1 MINDCHLKGHHSGP
15 DHTRR
20 TLRNRFWIV
29 GGKKA
34 IQSILHKCP
43 FKGCRPV
50 KPIIQN
56 TPPLPVERMNT
67 AKVYEMVSLD
77 GIGPFEIR
85 KCGICNYNSLCEK
98 CYAKLSKSA
107 KNSYE
112 KERQCGTRKCW
123 ISLIVCM
130 VSRCVSLELV
140 LDKTCESFL
149 MSFQRHCSEN
159 GVPRYVL
166 SDNDAAYIR
175 ANEEIQAL
183 FRSDAAKKYYATN
196 GIRWNF
202 TPRRSPQHNGAT
214 ESLVAVCRK
223 TLRGIF
229 GATKMTEQEFNTALK
244 LAQMK
249 INSRPLV
256 GVSDDPSDQNLLTI
270 TPFHLKMCKPVAL
283 FPSSLDDFTASDLD
297 KMKLS
302 IRDRWQQ
309 RKVLQARF
317 FIKWKNEYL
326 MSQQK
331 IRKDRYKENTAI
343 NVGDIVLVMNNKT
356 TKDAWPIA
364 RVTKCHKSNDGVIRS
379 VELRLPIIVTTK
391 EKTATFAKRS
401 ASKPDITYEYKNP
414 RITTRGVEHIA
425 ILESVG
431 TQQENRHDVEDTYL
445 DGNKSVADQQQ

>member
-1 MINDCHLKGHHSGP
+1 MK
-15 DHTRR
+15 
-20 TLRNRFWIV
+20 
-29 GGKKA
+29 
-34 IQSILHKCP
+34 
-43 FKGCRPV
+43 PV
-50 KPIIQN
+50 IQN
-56 TPPLPVERMNT
+56 TPPFPEERINT
-67 AKVYEMVSLD
+67 TKVFEMIFLD
-77 GIGPFEIR
+77 GIDPFEIR

-98 CYAKLSKSA
+98 CYAKLSNSTKKSH
-107 KNSYE
+107 E
-112 KERQCGTRKCW
+112 KERQCGIRKCW

-183 FRSDAAKKYYATN
+183 FRSDAAKKHYAAN
-196 GIRWNF
+196 GIGWNF

-214 ESLVAVCRK
+214 ESLVSVCRK

-229 GATKMTEQEFNTALK
+229 GATKMTEQEFSTALK

-249 INSRPLV
+249 INIRPLI
-256 GVSDDPSDQNLLTI
+256 GVIDDSNDQNLLPI

-283 FPSSLDDFTASDLD
+283 FPSSLDYFTASDLD

-309 RKVLQARF
+309 RKILQAHF
-317 FIKWKNEYL
+317 FLKWKNEYL

-331 IRKDRYKENTAI
+331 IRKDRYKENTAV
-343 NVGDIVLVMNNKT
+343 NVGDVVLVMNNKT
-356 TKDAWPIA
+356 TKDSWPIA
-364 RVTKCHKSNDGVIRS
+364 GVTKIFKSNDGVIRS
-379 VELRLPIIVTTK
+379 VEIRLPIDVTTK
-391 EKTATFAKRS
+391 EKIVKFAKTS
-401 ASKPDITYEYKNP
+401 ASKPNITYEYKNP
-414 RITTRGVEHIA
+414 RLTTRGVEHIA
-425 ILESVG
+425 ILESVDS
-431 TQQENRHDVEDTYL
+431 QQKNSHDIEDTNL
-445 DGNKSVADQQQ
+445 DSSKPAANQQQ

>member
-1 MINDCHLKGHHSGP
+1 
-15 DHTRR
+15 
-20 TLRNRFWIV
+20 
-29 GGKKA
+29 
-34 IQSILHKCP
+34 
-43 FKGCRPV
+43 
-50 KPIIQN
+50 
-56 TPPLPVERMNT
+56 
-67 AKVYEMVSLD
+67 
-77 GIGPFEIR
+77 
-85 KCGICNYNSLCEK
+85 
-98 CYAKLSKSA
+98 
-107 KNSYE
+107 
-112 KERQCGTRKCW
+112 
-123 ISLIVCM
+123 
-130 VSRCVSLELV
+130 
-140 LDKTCESFL
+140 
-149 MSFQRHCSEN
+149 
-159 GVPRYVL
+159 
-166 SDNDAAYIR
+166 
-175 ANEEIQAL
+175 
-183 FRSDAAKKYYATN
+183 
-196 GIRWNF
+196 
-202 TPRRSPQHNGAT
+202 
-214 ESLVAVCRK
+214 
-223 TLRGIF
+223 
-229 GATKMTEQEFNTALK
+229 
-244 LAQMK
+244 MK
-249 INSRPLV
+249 INSRPLI

-445 DGNKSVADQQQ
+445 DGNKSVANQQQ